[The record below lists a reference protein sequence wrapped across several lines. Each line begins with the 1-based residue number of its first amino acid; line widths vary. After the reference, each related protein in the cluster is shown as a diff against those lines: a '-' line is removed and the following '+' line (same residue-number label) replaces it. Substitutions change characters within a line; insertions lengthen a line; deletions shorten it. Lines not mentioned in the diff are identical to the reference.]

1 MKRVFVSLLAICI
14 VFAACKGRNDKITI
28 KDEEGNKATID
39 VSSINEAAKKL
50 EENADEAEKLKKLT
64 PLSIDQVKALIPSE
78 LLGMQRSSF
87 SANSAMGVSV
97 GKGTYKGDGD
107 KQLELEIIDCA
118 GEMGASWYT
127 MRYFALWNFQ
137 QEDDNGYQKTIDFNG
152 GKAIEKYTKS
162 NDRYELTYFGN
173 DRFIVQ
179 INGEKIGLDGIK
191 QVANN
196 LSLKTN

>member
-1 MKRVFVSLLAICI
+1 MKRIFVSLLAICI
-14 VFAACKGRNDKITI
+14 VFAACKGRNDKITV
-28 KDEEGNKATID
+28 KDEKGNKATID
-39 VSSINEAAKKL
+39 VSSVNEAAKKI
-50 EENADEAEKLKKLT
+50 EESANEAEKLKKLT
-64 PLSIDQVKALIPSE
+64 PLSIDQVKALIPNE

-107 KQLELEIIDCA
+107 KELDIEIIDCA

-173 DRFIVQ
+173 DRFIV
-179 INGEKIGLDGIK
+179 NVDGEKVGLEAVK
-191 QVANN
+191 QVASN

>member
-1 MKRVFVSLLAICI
+1 MKRVFISILAICI
-14 VFAACKGRNDKITI
+14 VLAACKGRNDKITI
-28 KDEEGNKATID
+28 KDEKGNKATID

-64 PLSIDQVKALIPSE
+64 PLSIDQVKALIPNE
-78 LLGMQRSSF
+78 LLGMPRSSF

-107 KQLELEIIDCA
+107 KELNIEIIDCA

-127 MRYFALWNFQ
+127 MRYFSLWNFQ
-137 QEDDNGYQKTIDFNG
+137 QEDDNGHQKTIDFNG
-152 GKAIEKYTKS
+152 GKAIEKYTKA
-162 NDRYELTYFGN
+162 NDRYELTYFSN

-179 INGEKIGLDGIK
+179 IDGEKVGLDGIK
-191 QVANN
+191 QVASN
-196 LSLKTN
+196 LNLKTN

>member
-1 MKRVFVSLLAICI
+1 MKRVFVSLLAFCI
-14 VFAACKGRNDKITI
+14 FFAACKGRNDKITI
-28 KDEEGNKATID
+28 KDEKGNKATID
-39 VSSINEAAKKL
+39 VSSVNEAAKKI

-64 PLSIDQVKALIPSE
+64 PLSIDQVKALIPNE

-107 KQLELEIIDCA
+107 KELNIEIIDCA

-127 MRYFALWNFQ
+127 MRYFSLWNFQ
-137 QEDDNGYQKTIDFNG
+137 QEDDNGYQKTIDLNG
-152 GKAIEKYTKS
+152 GKAIEKYTKA

-173 DRFIVQ
+173 DRFIV
-179 INGEKIGLDGIK
+179 NVDGEKVGIDAIK

>member
-1 MKRVFVSLLAICI
+1 MNRVFISLLAICI

-28 KDEEGNKATID
+28 KDENGNKATID
-39 VSSINEAAKKL
+39 VSSINEAAKKM

-64 PLSIDQVKALIPSE
+64 PLSIDQVKALIPNE
-78 LLGMQRSSF
+78 LLGMQRSNF

-107 KQLELEIIDCA
+107 KELNIEIIDCA
-118 GEMGASWYT
+118 GEVGSSWYT
-127 MRYFALWNFQ
+127 MRYFSLWNFQ

-179 INGEKIGLDGIK
+179 IDGEKVGLDGIK
-191 QVANN
+191 QVASN
-196 LSLKTN
+196 LNLKTN

>member
-1 MKRVFVSLLAICI
+1 MKRVFVTILVCIAII
-14 VFAACKGRNDKITI
+14 ACKGPSDKITI
-28 KDEEGNKATID
+28 KDEKGNKTTVD
-39 VSSINEAAKKL
+39 VSSVTEAAKNI
-50 EENADEAEKLKKLT
+50 EENAGKAEELKKLT
-64 PLSIDQVKALIPSE
+64 PLSIDQVKALIPNE
-78 LLGMQRSSF
+78 LMGMQRSSF

-107 KQLELEIIDCA
+107 KELNIEIIDCA

-127 MRYFALWNFQ
+127 MRYFSLWNFQ

-173 DRFIVQ
+173 DRFIV
-179 INGEKIGLDGIK
+179 NVDGEKVGLDAIK

-196 LSLKTN
+196 LTLKVN

>member
-1 MKRVFVSLLAICI
+1 MKRVFISLLVICI
-14 VFAACKGRNDKITI
+14 VIAACKGRSDKITI
-28 KDEEGNKATID
+28 KDEKGNKATID
-39 VSSINEAAKKL
+39 VSSVNEAAKKM
-50 EENADEAEKLKKLT
+50 EESADEAEKLKKLT
-64 PLSIDQVKALIPSE
+64 PLSIDQVKALIPNE
-78 LLGMQRSSF
+78 LLGMPRSSF

-107 KQLELEIIDCA
+107 KELDIEIIDCA
-118 GEMGASWYT
+118 GEVGASWYT

-179 INGEKIGLDGIK
+179 IDGEKIGIDGIK
-191 QVANN
+191 QVASN

>member
-1 MKRVFVSLLAICI
+1 MKRVFISLMAACI
-14 VFAACKGRNDKITI
+14 MIAACKGRNDKITI

-39 VSSINEAAKKL
+39 VSSINEAAKKM

-64 PLSIDQVKALIPSE
+64 PLSIDQVKALIPNE

-87 SANSAMGVSV
+87 SANSSMGVSV
-97 GKGTYKGDGD
+97 GKGTYKGDGE
-107 KQLELEIIDCA
+107 KELNIEIIDCA
-118 GEMGASWYT
+118 GEVGAGWYT
-127 MRYFALWNFQ
+127 MRYFSLWNFQ

-162 NDRYELTYFGN
+162 NDRYEMTYFGN

-179 INGEKIGLDGIK
+179 IDGEKIGLDGIK
-191 QVANN
+191 QVASN
-196 LSLKTN
+196 LNLKTN

>member
-1 MKRVFVSLLAICI
+1 MKRVFISLLIVCTAI
-14 VFAACKGRNDKITI
+14 AACNSRKDKITI
-28 KDEEGNKATID
+28 KDEKGNKATID
-39 VSSINEAAKKL
+39 VSSINEAAKKM
-50 EENADEAEKLKKLT
+50 EENASKAEELKKLA
-64 PLSIDQVKALIPSE
+64 PLSIDQVKALIPNE

-107 KQLELEIIDCA
+107 KELNIEIIDCA

-127 MRYFALWNFQ
+127 MRYFSLWNFQ

-173 DRFIVQ
+173 DRFIV
-179 INGEKIGLDGIK
+179 NVDGEKIGIDDIK
-191 QVANN
+191 KVAGN

>member
-1 MKRVFVSLLAICI
+1 MKRVFISLMAVCI

-28 KDEEGNKATID
+28 KDEKGNKATID
-39 VSSINEAAKKL
+39 VSSINEAAKKM

-64 PLSIDQVKALIPSE
+64 PLSIDQVKALIPNE

-107 KQLELEIIDCA
+107 KELDIEIIDCA
-118 GEMGASWYT
+118 GEVGASWYT
-127 MRYFALWNFQ
+127 MRYFSLWNFQ

-179 INGEKIGLDGIK
+179 INGEKIGIDGIK
-191 QVANN
+191 QVASN
-196 LSLKTN
+196 LNLKTN

>member
-1 MKRVFVSLLAICI
+1 MKRVFISLMAACI
-14 VFAACKGRNDKITI
+14 VITACKGRNDKITI

-39 VSSINEAAKKL
+39 VSSINEAAKKM

-64 PLSIDQVKALIPSE
+64 PLSIDQVKALIPNE

-87 SANSAMGVSV
+87 SANSSMGVSV
-97 GKGTYKGDGD
+97 GKGTYKGDGE
-107 KQLELEIIDCA
+107 KELNIEIIDCA
-118 GEMGASWYT
+118 GEVGAGWYT
-127 MRYFALWNFQ
+127 MRYFSLWNFQ

-162 NDRYELTYFGN
+162 NDRYEMTYFGN

-179 INGEKIGLDGIK
+179 IDGEKIGLDGIK
-191 QVANN
+191 QVASN
-196 LSLKTN
+196 LNLKTN

>member
-1 MKRVFVSLLAICI
+1 MKRVFVSLLVCIAI
-14 VFAACKGRNDKITI
+14 AACKGSKDKITI
-28 KDEEGNKATID
+28 KDENGNKATID
-39 VSSINEAAKKL
+39 VSGINEAAKKM
-50 EENADEAEKLKKLT
+50 EENADKAEELKKLT

-78 LLGMQRSSF
+78 LLGMQRSNF

-97 GKGTYKGDGD
+97 GKGTYKGDDD
-107 KQLELEIIDCA
+107 KELNIEIIDCA

-127 MRYFALWNFQ
+127 MRYFSLWNFQ

-152 GKAIEKYTKS
+152 GKAIEKYTKA

-173 DRFIVQ
+173 DRFIV
-179 INGEKIGLDGIK
+179 NVDGEKVGLDAIK

-196 LSLKTN
+196 LTLKVN